1 MYASQRRFTGK
12 PAGLWRLFLLQLN
25 VIRALVMREIHTRY
39 GRENI
44 GHLWVIGEPALFC
57 IGVAIM
63 WTAIRPAHEHG
74 VPVTAFVITGYVPLT
89 MWRHCVGR
97 SVKAFE
103 SNGALLFHRQVTPL
117 DIITARCF
125 LEIIGSL
132 VAGIVVALGAAMLG
146 FMDPPANVGL
156 VYVGIAYEAVFC
168 YACALILAPLS
179 EMNDILD
186 KLVGAITYLSIPF
199 SGAFTMVDWVPDS
212 LQAVLLW
219 SPSVHALELIRK
231 GQFGTSVRAHY
242 DLFYLTWI
250 CALMLLIGFSLVLR
264 SRKHIIVQ

>member
-1 MYASQRRFTGK
+1 MVAGAGRTGK
-12 PAGLWRLFLLQLN
+12 PVGLLGLLLLQLR

-89 MWRHCVGR
+89 MWRHCVSR

-103 SNGALLFHRQVTPL
+103 ANGALLFHRQVTPL

-125 LEIIGSL
+125 LEIVGS
-132 VAGIVVALGAAMLG
+132 VIAGIIVAFGAFLLG
-146 FMDPPANVGL
+146 FMDPPANLGL
-156 VYVGIAYEAVFC
+156 MYAGLAYQALFC
-168 YACALILAPLS
+168 YTCALIMASLT

-186 KLVGAITYLSIPF
+186 KFVSAITYLSIPF
-199 SGAFTMVDWVPDS
+199 SGAFTMVDWVPE
-212 LQAVLLW
+212 AVQPILLW
-219 SPSVHALELIRK
+219 SPSVHALEMVRS
-231 GQFGTSVRAHY
+231 GQFGTQVRAHY
-242 DLFYLTWI
+242 DVFYLTWS
-250 CALMLLIGFSLVLR
+250 CALLLLVGLSLVLR
-264 SRKHIIVQ
+264 SRKNILVQ